1 MTTSI
6 WIIDDESIF
15 TEGLKRILDIENAEI
30 TQFNNPLDLLNA
42 LQTADN
48 KVPSLVITDIN
59 MPSISGLELTKS
71 ILKIDASIKI
81 MALTGLS
88 SSIIKANMLQAG
100 VVAFISKSESIEKL
114 NEAVN
119 QVLTQGF
126 YYSPDLLNLLHNF
139 VVKKTDTQ
147 NKNLTKREQE
157 ILKLIC
163 LERKTSDIASKL
175 FISERTVDGH
185 RQNLLL
191 KTESSN
197 AIGLLIYALQV
208 GLVDLEFIELNRASI
223 NN

>member
-1 MTTSI
+1 MTSSI

-15 TEGLKRILDIENAEI
+15 TEGLKRILDIDNVEI
-30 TQFNNPLDLLNA
+30 TQFNNPLNLLNT
-42 LQTADN
+42 LQDVN
-48 KVPSLVITDIN
+48 SKLPNLVITDIN

-71 ILKIDASIKI
+71 ILQIDANIKI
-81 MALTGLS
+81 MALTGFS
-88 SSIIKANMLQAG
+88 SPIIKANMLQAG

-114 NEAVN
+114 NEAIN

-139 VVKKTDTQ
+139 IVKKD
-147 NKNLTKREQE
+147 NSKYKNLTNREQE

-163 LERKTSDIASKL
+163 LERKTSDIASEL
-175 FISERTVDGH
+175 FISERTVEGH

-197 AIGLLIYALQV
+197 AIGLLIYALQI
-208 GLVDLEFIELNRASI
+208 GLVDLEFIELNRTK
-223 NN
+223 